1 MEPATQAGGPS
12 VTGPSILPNDPR
24 LARCGFAK
32 LQGEGIEFFVRKYE
46 ITMGRTS
53 KNSTLDLI
61 LGDSTTISRQH
72 ASIRYSFDTK
82 SFELVV
88 LGKNGVTV
96 ESSGSGATHLYTP
109 DSPPT
114 PLRTRDLLIMGEKRF
129 YFLLPRAMGGQSR
142 KRRRLEPSPVP
153 GQQTHAG
160 TVPAQHQHPAQ
171 PLTSS
176 TPQFAIPQ
184 HAQPP
189 HQATPVATAAPSAI
203 GSGGC
208 EPVSG
213 TPNLPSQQPQDTPA
227 HNRHP
232 QTAKPQPVYAQMHA
246 PGTVGGPAAGLPAQH
261 QPYQMRQDEDA
272 LINASALPY
281 DNGAQ
286 YGYGS
291 GNHGFSGSF

>member
-1 MEPATQAGGPS
+1 MELAMQAGGPS

-32 LQGEGIEFFVRKYE
+32 LQGDGIEFFVRKYE

-72 ASIRYSFDTK
+72 ASIRYNFDIK

-142 KRRRLEPSPVP
+142 KRRRLEPSPAP
-153 GQQTHAG
+153 GPQIHPAG
-160 TVPAQHQHPAQ
+160 AVPAQHQNPAQ
-171 PLTSS
+171 PSTSS
-176 TPQFAIPQ
+176 APQLANQQ

-189 HQATPVATAAPSAI
+189 LQATPVAGAAPSAI
-203 GSGGC
+203 GSGGGG
-208 EPVSG
+208 PVPG
-213 TPNLPSQQPQDTPA
+213 TPNLPSQHDTPA
-227 HNRHP
+227 HTRHP
-232 QTAKPQPVYAQMHA
+232 QAAQPQPEFAHR
-246 PGTVGGPAAGLPAQH
+246 PAAGLRAQR
-261 QPYQMRQDEDA
+261 QLEQMQQDDDA

-281 DNGAQ
+281 DNGTQ

-291 GNHGFSGSF
+291 GNNGFPESF

>member
-1 MEPATQAGGPS
+1 MELAMQAGGPS

-32 LQGEGIEFFVRKYE
+32 LQGDGIEFFVRKYE

-72 ASIRYSFDTK
+72 ASIRYNFDTK

-129 YFLLPRAMGGQSR
+129 YFLLPRAMGGHSR

-153 GQQTHAG
+153 GPQTNLAG
-160 TVPAQHQHPAQ
+160 SVPAQHQHPAQ
-171 PLTSS
+171 PSISFAPQLSS
-176 TPQFAIPQ
+176 PQ
-184 HAQPP
+184 HAQLP
-189 HQATPVATAAPSAI
+189 HQATPVAGAAPSAM
-203 GSGGC
+203 GSGGGM
-208 EPVSG
+208 PLSG
-213 TPNLPSQQPQDTPA
+213 TPNLPSQQLHDKPA
-227 HNRHP
+227 HTRHP
-232 QTAKPQPVYAQMHA
+232 QAVQPQPECAHS
-246 PGTVGGPAAGLPAQH
+246 PAAGLPAEH
-261 QPYQMRQDEDA
+261 QPDQMQQDEDA

-291 GNHGFSGSF
+291 GNNGFPGSF